1 MLRAF
6 YRITIYFF
14 FYSLYQY
21 DKCLM
26 HIDVLPDNAKL
37 TA

>member
-6 YRITIYFF
+6 YRITINF
-14 FYSLYQY
+14 FYSLYQF
-21 DKCLM
+21 DKFVM
-26 HIDVLPDNAKL
+26 HKDVLVDYAKL